1 MGKFKKIITYFTPT
15 EICIWIISILAII
28 ATFIIFNGKNYL
40 TLLASVI
47 GLIALMFN
55 AKGNPTGHVLGISFA
70 LIYGYVSYQCAYYG
84 EMITYVGLS
93 APMALIA
100 FISWLRNPFK
110 GKKTEVEINKIKGKE
125 YILLGFLATIIT
137 TLFYFILK
145 YFNTANLLIST
156 ISVTTSFSAVYLTFR
171 RSEYYAVAY
180 GVNDIVLIVLW
191 GLMCI
196 KDISYLSVVT
206 NMLVFLLN
214 DTYAFINWRKMR
226 KRQQSQKYL
235 ENN

>member
-1 MGKFKKIITYFTPT
+1 M
-15 EICIWIISILAII
+15 S
-28 ATFIIFNGKNYL
+28 
-40 TLLASVI
+40 
-47 GLIALMFN
+47 
-55 AKGNPTGHVLGISFA
+55 
-70 LIYGYVSYQCAYYG
+70 
-84 EMITYVGLS
+84 
-93 APMALIA
+93 
-100 FISWLRNPFK
+100 
-110 GKKTEVEINKIKGKE
+110 KIKGKE

-180 GVNDIVLIVLW
+180 GANDIVLIVLW

-226 KRQQSQKYL
+226 KRQQSQKYI
-235 ENN
+235 ENI